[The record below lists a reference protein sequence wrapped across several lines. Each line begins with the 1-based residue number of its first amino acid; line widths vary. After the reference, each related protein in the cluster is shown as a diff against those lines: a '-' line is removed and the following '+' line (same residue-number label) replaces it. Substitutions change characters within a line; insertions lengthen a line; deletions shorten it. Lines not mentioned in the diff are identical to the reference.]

1 MGRVRDARLRVG
13 NASRNIRRFRRERRV
28 CLVYRLRSVHAV
40 CEAALHKRSR
50 RMGAL
55 VRFQLF
61 LVLVRVCLI
70 VRLYLRHVRATP
82 TAFGVSALRYHFTSY
97 SNPVLLT
104 ITHMDIRC
112 PQEAY

>member
-55 VRFQLF
+55 GFSCSLFSFVSCVSYCTALSTACTGYGFWRFGFTVQY
-61 LVLVRVCLI
+61 R
-70 VRLYLRHVRATP
+70 
-82 TAFGVSALRYHFTSY
+82 FTSY